1 MLVQITNLL
10 VYLVMKCNSIY
21 LLANHVYI
29 WPGAVTRASVQT
41 QIEAA
46 TKLKQACVFL
56 WSLIY

>member
-29 WPGAVTRASVQT
+29 WPGAVTHASVQT